1 MRDNGAENNKTLVIV
16 FAAVGLVAVI
26 WLSVLIAPAIGG
38 GLVDML
44 PKLGDVMKH
53 PFRLTWCDKTLPCVA
68 ILSGIYLFILIVY
81 HYTKPN
87 YRRREEHGSAK
98 WGDKSEID
106 KKYRQTP
113 PESNKILSQN
123 LAIGYDA
130 HKHRRNLN
138 TLVVG
143 GSGAGKTRFYC
154 KPNLMQCNTSFVI
167 LDPKGGA
174 TRS

>member
-1 MRDNGAENNKTLVIV
+1 MRDNGAENNKTLVIA

-38 GLVDML
+38 GLVEML

-53 PFRLTWCDKTLPCVA
+53 PFRLTLCDKTLPCVA

>member
-16 FAAVGLVAVI
+16 FAAIGLVAVI

-68 ILSGIYLFILIVY
+68 ILSGVYLFILIVY

-98 WGDKSEID
+98 WGDKS
-106 KKYRQTP
+106 
-113 PESNKILSQN
+113 
-123 LAIGYDA
+123 
-130 HKHRRNLN
+130 
-138 TLVVG
+138 
-143 GSGAGKTRFYC
+143 
-154 KPNLMQCNTSFVI
+154 
-167 LDPKGGA
+167 
-174 TRS
+174 